1 MMTTCRPPCE
11 TSPWW
16 KRDRVEASPEA
27 TGHRRRRRHRHRRG
41 PRERRETRGGDTGDP
56 RDRDEP
62 TTLRDR
68 SDSRSNSAGRRR
80 RRREKAEPFEEVRL
94 ECAIPGCRRE
104 PRGMRDTC
112 CEGCERTAG
121 RLHDEACHVRAF
133 SRPHDDRRDDS
144 DDDGPDDDTD
154 DEDFGP
160 GKGRRKGKPGKGKGK
175 KGGRKPNRP
184 SQKARKARRQREEDE
199 KKKWKGPTTALE
211 RELVWRE
218 GKEFA
223 TGTTK
228 AYSSRLR
235 TWDRARRFLVT
246 RGLLRRE
253 IPGQE
258 GQLDAFTLKRV
269 VALMTVRGYRSAE
282 FYAAAAMGRHKERW
296 AVSPE
301 LACAV
306 PKAKRIATRGRGPR
320 LGRAPLPFPPPWKDS
335 PLARMVTIGIWFLL
349 REVELAALRL
359 RDVAITR
366 CNGKATPALW
376 VAKSK
381 TDIQGIGELVA
392 RACVCHGGHREA
404 WCGPCCVE
412 QQFKARVATMA
423 RAGNLDGEA
432 PLFVTGEGM
441 RFTKAQTVEVVED
454 YAKDCGEP
462 LTDEVGKKRF
472 GGHSLRVTG
481 AVLAHRSGLDEP
493 TIMTLGRWG
502 SVQAMRAYLRGA
514 PVVKAARAAEQIA
527 ETVRK
532 ELVSQAHKGLELPVT
547 AAEWPMCGTGDLV
560 ADLPRV
566 GIDVPLKVR
575 NVFTGMLH
583 APANGTDG
591 PAEGWV
597 TLCGWKWQ
605 RYGLAGFHNVQAEKI
620 CGRCF
625 RLP

>member
-1 MMTTCRPPCE
+1 
-11 TSPWW
+11 
-16 KRDRVEASPEA
+16 
-27 TGHRRRRRHRHRRG
+27 
-41 PRERRETRGGDTGDP
+41 
-56 RDRDEP
+56 
-62 TTLRDR
+62 
-68 SDSRSNSAGRRR
+68 
-80 RRREKAEPFEEVRL
+80 
-94 ECAIPGCRRE
+94 
-104 PRGMRDTC
+104 
-112 CEGCERTAG
+112 
-121 RLHDEACHVRAF
+121 
-133 SRPHDDRRDDS
+133 
-144 DDDGPDDDTD
+144 
-154 DEDFGP
+154 
-160 GKGRRKGKPGKGKGK
+160 
-175 KGGRKPNRP
+175 
-184 SQKARKARRQREEDE
+184 
-199 KKKWKGPTTALE
+199 
-211 RELVWRE
+211 
-218 GKEFA
+218 
-223 TGTTK
+223 
-228 AYSSRLR
+228 
-235 TWDRARRFLVT
+235 
-246 RGLLRRE
+246 
-253 IPGQE
+253 
-258 GQLDAFTLKRV
+258 
-269 VALMTVRGYRSAE
+269 
-282 FYAAAAMGRHKERW
+282 
-296 AVSPE
+296 
-301 LACAV
+301 
-306 PKAKRIATRGRGPR
+306 
-320 LGRAPLPFPPPWKDS
+320 
-335 PLARMVTIGIWFLL
+335 MVTIGIWFLL

-454 YAKDCGEP
+454 YAKDC
-462 LTDEVGKKRF
+462 DR
-472 GGHSLRVTG
+472 
-481 AVLAHRSGLDEP
+481 RSGKETVRWPQPQSDRSRAGSP
-493 TIMTLGRWG
+493 KWTGRAHHRMTLGRWG

-532 ELVSQAHKGLELPVT
+532 ELVGQAHKGLELPVT

-575 NVFTGMLH
+575 NVFTCMLH